1 MSRTS
6 FDRSDRDWSAHVA
19 DLGLEKPEVSD
30 VYADDLYVQRDDVLE
45 SDLFETSL
53 EDYDDILS
61 IAGDDAYDY

>member
-6 FDRSDRDWSAHVA
+6 FDRTDRVWPANVA
-19 DLGLEKPEVSD
+19 EMGLEQAGFANPET
-30 VYADDLYVQRDDVLE
+30 DDLYVERDTVLE

-61 IAGDDAYDY
+61 MAEDDYLEQ